1 VKTATIDDLVEDFE
15 FLDTWE
21 DRYRYI
27 IELGDQLE
35 DMPAELKTEA
45 NRVQGCVSNVWLV
58 ARLEP
63 GTPPSLHF
71 MADSD
76 SDLTRGLIAILVML
90 FSGKTAPE
98 ILAMDI
104 ESVFDQLQ
112 FRRHLSPRRNNGFSN
127 MVKRLR
133 KLAEQAS

>member
-1 VKTATIDDLVEDFE
+1 MKTATIDNLVEDFE
-15 FLDTWE
+15 FLDAWE

-27 IELGDQLE
+27 IELGDELE
-35 DMPAELKTEA
+35 GMPAELKTEE

-58 ARLEP
+58 ASLQP
-63 GTPPSLHF
+63 GAPPTLHF

-98 ILAMDI
+98 ILSLDI
-104 ESVFDQLQ
+104 ESLFDRLQ
-112 FRRHLSPRRNNGFSN
+112 FRKQLSPRRSNGFSN